1 MLLHETQRANAVLV
15 ATLKASSMR
24 RRSEGAKGIGK
35 KTRKVV
41 LPPTQRKTTSLASDV
56 RSNTSWA
63 YSSGMSDDDGMDE
76 ARVEQRFEPRG
87 DVFCL
92 PVALRKLMQ
101 QHDTLTFP

>member
-63 YSSGMSDDDGMDE
+63 YSSGMSDDDGIE
-76 ARVEQRFEPRG
+76 YVKGLHITGRPPLG
-87 DVFCL
+87 GTL
-92 PVALRKLMQ
+92 VA
-101 QHDTLTFP
+101 